1 MDVEVKA
8 TDVLVRE
15 MKELM
20 EKKTLM
26 ESQIQTLNLQLENVI
41 HI

>member
-8 TDVLVRE
+8 TEVLVRE

-41 HI
+41 HL